1 MISKKMPTS
10 YGLASQFMM
19 LETIDI
25 KTEAIT
31 AIQKLFIS
39 NPPTKNEVRY
49 KSKPL
54 MIKINNPNVNKV
66 NGRVIIIINGRNMA
80 LKIPNISAAKIKD
93 NTFVTSIPGNKLATN
108 KTDREVTNN
117 LDIKRF
123 IIS

>member
-1 MISKKMPTS
+1 MPTS